1 MSELALRN
9 WAEAL
14 GRIYFMGL
22 RVATN
27 IPSINAQRN
36 LRTNSAQLQTSM
48 ERLSSGFRINKSSD
62 DVAGLAISEKMR
74 GQIRGLGQAQRNA
87 QDGISFVQ
95 VAEGALS
102 ETSNI
107 LIRVRELATQAA
119 SDTVGETERGFINVE
134 VGQLLAELDRISS
147 TTEYS
152 GTKLLDGSG
161 GSLDFH
167 VGTSGSK
174 DNVISF
180 NAGEANA
187 TSSAL
192 GVSGMSVGSK
202 DDARSTLDNIDQALT
217 KVGTIRANFGAI
229 QSRMGSTINN
239 LAVYQENLEA
249 ANSRIRD
256 SDMAQEAA
264 NLAKNS
270 IIQQASVATLS
281 QANNNTALALKLL

>member
-1 MSELALRN
+1 
-9 WAEAL
+9 
-14 GRIYFMGL
+14 MGL
-22 RVATN
+22 RITTN
-27 IPSINAQRN
+27 IPSLNAQRN
-36 LRTNSAQLQTSM
+36 LRQNSNSLQTSM

-74 GQIRGLGQAQRNA
+74 GQIRGLSQAQRNA

-119 SDTVGETERGFINVE
+119 SDTVGDTERGFINVE
-134 VGQLLAELDRISS
+134 VGQLLTELDRIAQ

-167 VGTSGSK
+167 VGTSGSE
-174 DNVISF
+174 NNIISF
-180 NAGEANA
+180 DAGQANA
-187 TSSAL
+187 TASSL
-192 GVSGMSVGSK
+192 GVSGMSVASK
-202 DDARSTLDNIDQALT
+202 SEARSILDNIDEALT
-217 KVGTIRANFGAI
+217 KVGTMRANFGAI

-239 LAVYQENLEA
+239 LAVYEENLAA

-256 SDMAQEAA
+256 ADMAKEAA
-264 NLAKNS
+264 DLAKNS
-270 IIQQASVATLS
+270 IIQQASVATLT
-281 QANNNTALALKLL
+281 QANTNTALALKLL

>member
-1 MSELALRN
+1 
-9 WAEAL
+9 
-14 GRIYFMGL
+14 MGL
-22 RVATN
+22 RIATN
-27 IPSINAQRN
+27 IPSLNAQRN
-36 LRTNSAQLQTSM
+36 LRQNSNSLQTSM

-134 VGQLLAELDRISS
+134 VGQLLTELDRIAQ

-152 GTKLLDGSG
+152 GTNLLDGSG

-167 VGTSGSK
+167 VGTSGNEN
-174 DNVISF
+174 NVISF
-180 NAGEANA
+180 DAGEANA
-187 TSSAL
+187 TASSL
-192 GVSGMSVGSK
+192 GVSGMSVASK
-202 DDARSTLDNIDQALT
+202 SDARSTLDTIDQALT
-217 KVGTIRANFGAI
+217 KVGTMRANFGAI

-239 LAVYQENLEA
+239 LAVYEENLAA

-256 SDMAQEAA
+256 ADMAKEAA
-264 NLAKNS
+264 DLAKNS

-281 QANNNTALALKLL
+281 QANTNTALALKLL

>member
-1 MSELALRN
+1 
-9 WAEAL
+9 
-14 GRIYFMGL
+14 MGL
-22 RVATN
+22 RITTN
-27 IPSINAQRN
+27 IPSLNAQRN
-36 LRTNSAQLQTSM
+36 LRQNSNSLQTSM

-119 SDTVGETERGFINVE
+119 SDTVSDTERAFINVE
-134 VGQLLAELDRISS
+134 VGQLLTELDRIAQ

-167 VGTSGSK
+167 VGTSGSE
-174 DNVISF
+174 NNIISF
-180 NAGEANA
+180 DASQANA
-187 TSSAL
+187 TASSL
-192 GVSGMSVGSK
+192 GVSGMSVASK
-202 DDARSTLDNIDQALT
+202 SEARSVLDNLDEALT
-217 KVGTIRANFGAI
+217 KVGTMRANFGAI

-239 LAVYQENLEA
+239 LAVYEENLAA

-256 SDMAQEAA
+256 ADMAKEAA
-264 NLAKNS
+264 DLAKNS
-270 IIQQASVATLS
+270 IIQQASVATLT
-281 QANNNTALALKLL
+281 QANTNTALALKLL

>member
-1 MSELALRN
+1 
-9 WAEAL
+9 
-14 GRIYFMGL
+14 MGL
-22 RVATN
+22 RITTN
-27 IPSINAQRN
+27 IPSLNAQRN
-36 LRTNSAQLQTSM
+36 LRQNSNSLQTSM

-119 SDTVGETERGFINVE
+119 SDTVGDTERGFINVE
-134 VGQLLAELDRISS
+134 VGQLLTELDRIAQ

-167 VGTSGSK
+167 VGTSGSE
-174 DNVISF
+174 NNIISF
-180 NAGEANA
+180 DASQANA
-187 TSSAL
+187 TASSL
-192 GVSGMSVGSK
+192 GVSGMSVASK
-202 DDARSTLDNIDQALT
+202 SEARSVLDNIDEALT
-217 KVGTIRANFGAI
+217 KVGTMRANFGAI

-239 LAVYQENLEA
+239 LAVYEENLAA

-256 SDMAQEAA
+256 ADMAKEAA
-264 NLAKNS
+264 DLAKNS
-270 IIQQASVATLS
+270 IIQQASVATLT
-281 QANNNTALALKLL
+281 QANTNTA